1 MDSAAKLII
10 SYFLQDQEQDIK
22 QVSQH
27 SLMKLLFY
35 IHANLNK
42 KLTLQKLAV
51 YSGLNPAYLSRLF
64 HKQFHIRLFEYI
76 DYCRV
81 LLAFK
86 YLLSNQYSIGE
97 IADLT
102 GFTNVAM
109 LSKSF
114 KHHFGVPPVT
124 YRRIMKENPEEFN
137 RNQFP

>member
-1 MDSAAKLII
+1 MMSPISSAAAVSTPELRFQRVSTVK
-10 SYFLQDQEQDIK
+10 FKDIDN
-22 QVSQH
+22 
-27 SLMKLLFY
+27 Y
-35 IHANLNK
+35 GRA
-42 KLTLQKLAV
+42 
-51 YSGLNPAYLSRLF
+51 SGYLSRLF

-86 YLLSNQYSIGE
+86 YLLSNQHSIGE